1 MSSFVNLLD
10 IIYPIGSVY
19 MSTNSTSPA
28 TLVGGTWTQ
37 VKDMFLLGAGSSYV
51 AGSTGGE
58 IEHTLIVDEMPSHT
72 HLLHGCLDGTTASI
86 SNVGNRWEQNTNAIQ
101 KTWIWEGF
109 IDPAGGDAA
118 HNNMPPYYTVYIWHR
133 TA

>member
-10 IIYPIGSVY
+10 IVYPVGSVY

-37 VKDMFLLGAGSSYV
+37 VKDMFLLGAGSSYA
-51 AGSTGGE
+51 AGDTGGE
-58 IEHTLIVDEMPSHT
+58 VEHTLTVSEMPSHN
-72 HLLHGCLDGTTASI
+72 HDLKGCLDGTTAAV
-86 SNVGNRWEQNTNAIQ
+86 SNAGNRWEQNTSTTSEKWWDSRFVMN
-101 KTWIWEGF
+101 T
-109 IDPAGGDAA
+109 GGGAA
-118 HNNMPPYYTVYIWHR
+118 HNNMPPYYTVYIWYR

>member
-10 IIYPIGSVY
+10 VVYPVGSVY
-19 MSTNSTSPA
+19 MSTNSISPA

-37 VKDMFLLGAGSSYV
+37 VKDMFLLGAGSSYA

-58 IEHTLIVDEMPSHT
+58 TEHTLTVSEMPSHS
-72 HLLHGCLDGTTASI
+72 HALHNSWWNLSGKWYTP
-86 SNVGNRWEQNTNAIQ
+86 NTGAVWLSDVWAN
-101 KTWIWEGF
+101 TES
-109 IDPAGGDAA
+109 AGGDEP
-118 HNNMPPYYTVYIWHR
+118 HNNMPPYYTVYIWYR